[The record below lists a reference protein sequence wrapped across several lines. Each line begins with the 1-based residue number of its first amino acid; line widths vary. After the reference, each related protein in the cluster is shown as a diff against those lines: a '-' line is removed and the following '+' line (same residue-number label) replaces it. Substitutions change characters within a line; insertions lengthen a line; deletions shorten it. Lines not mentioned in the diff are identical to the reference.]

1 MNKSITI
8 TSAQGADEYVQAI
21 QAAADAGAVAIA
33 NEISNGSGLELFR
46 KLKFEKLG
54 FDPLKQERS
63 LNVVEQVNQTF
74 TYLASFMAARLLF
87 EWYPHME
94 RLDLNLGT
102 APGTD
107 IESFDYGG
115 VAAEVFAA
123 TSPSSNDKLR
133 KDIRKV
139 AASTARH
146 KYVFFDCPG
155 ISAGKYSQSYSPE
168 VVVWS
173 LDA

>member
-1 MNKSITI
+1 MSKSITI
-8 TSAQGADEYVQAI
+8 ISAAGADAYVQAI
-21 QAAADAGAVAIA
+21 EAAAEAGAAAIA
-33 NEISNGSGLELFR
+33 NELSSGSGLDLFR

-54 FDPLKQERS
+54 FDPLQKERS

-87 EWYPHME
+87 EWYPHMA

-107 IESFDYGG
+107 LESLDHGG

-139 AASTARH
+139 AASTAHH

-155 ISAGKYSQSYSPE
+155 ISAGEYSQSYSSE